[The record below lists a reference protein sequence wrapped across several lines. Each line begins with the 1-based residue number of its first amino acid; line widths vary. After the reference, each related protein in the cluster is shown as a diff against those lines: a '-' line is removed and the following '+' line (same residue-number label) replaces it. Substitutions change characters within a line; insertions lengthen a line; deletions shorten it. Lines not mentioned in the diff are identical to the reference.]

1 MKNVINSVK
10 NFPFWCQKVL
20 PLVYEESLS
29 YYEVLCKLTDY
40 INRAIN
46 DIAEL
51 EKVVQEFGVSVSEIK
66 QDYDYLCAE
75 LEKVKNG
82 EYSQVYLDSMAKWID
97 KNLEEIVSRVV
108 QYIVFGLSNDGHFVA
123 YIPNSWKF
131 MKFNTIVDNTNPL
144 YGHLLMEW

>member
-1 MKNVINSVK
+1 MINSVK